1 MEDPGGKEHSNLTMT
16 TDLHPF
22 ANPGRT
28 KLSLVSRGVALP
40 EGLSQPSR
48 WIAQA
53 NAAETVIDIR
63 LPSGH
68 FCSVPVGQ
76 PYTEKSTF
84 QLHEK
89 DDGFHLNCAGEQQT
103 VELVEAP
110 SFYSQTTRSG
120 ARMGSFTSLH
130 DKLLI
135 LNPLLGCGFFAERG
149 LACHYCQYDSMLNDV
164 EPPLRDSLDLVEVV
178 RAALDEREVD
188 TVYLYNGYAPGED
201 AGLARLVPIIALL
214 RRHLGHRQIALETV
228 APADVS
234 VIDELYAAGLDI
246 FVCNLELHDEL
257 RFASVCPGKQKHG
270 GQQAIWAALT
280 HARQIFCEGAV
291 VSHLIPGLE
300 PLESTVEGMKALVER
315 GIVPLLVPFRP
326 LPGTALEHCDLP
338 SLDDVEQALLIQYEL
353 LTASGIP
360 THRLRDMGRVLT
372 PMEGRTL
379 VGDAAS
385 LRERVKQWG
394 MSGTGRWLGGVMD
407 KFRRN
412 LRVQQSDSG
421 KGTH

>member
-1 MEDPGGKEHSNLTMT
+1 MENPGGEEHPDLTMT

-40 EGLSQPSR
+40 GGLSQPSR

-76 PYTEKSTF
+76 PYTNESTF
-84 QLHEK
+84 LLHEEG
-89 DDGFHLNCAGEQQT
+89 DGFRLSCAGEEQQI
-103 VELVEAP
+103 ELIEAP
-110 SFYSQTTRSG
+110 SFYSKTTRSG
-120 ARMGSFTSLH
+120 ARMGSFASLH

-135 LNPLLGCGFFAERG
+135 LNPLLGCGFFAEQG
-149 LACHYCQYDSMLNDV
+149 LACQYCQYDSMLNEM

-178 RAALDEREVD
+178 RAALDEREID
-188 TVYLYNGYAPGED
+188 TVYLYNGYAPGDD
-201 AGLARLVPIIALL
+201 AGLARLVPIIDLL

-228 APADVS
+228 APTDVS

-246 FVCNLELHDEL
+246 FVCNLELFSEE
-257 RFASVCPGKQKHG
+257 RFIEVCPGKQKHG
-270 GQQAIWAALT
+270 GQKAIWAALT
-280 HARQIFCEGAV
+280 HAKQIFRDGAV

-300 PLESTVEGMKALVER
+300 SLESTVDGMKSLIKYGV
-315 GIVPLLVPFRP
+315 VPLLVPFRP
-326 LPGTALEHCDLP
+326 LPGTALEGRDLP
-338 SLDDVEQALLIQYEL
+338 SLDDVEQALLVQYEL
-353 LTASGIP
+353 LAESGIP

-379 VGDAAS
+379 TGDEAN
-385 LRERVKQWG
+385 LRERVEQW
-394 MSGTGRWLGGVMD
+394 SISDPGRWLGGMVD
-407 KFRRN
+407 KFRRG
-412 LRVQQSDSG
+412 LRVQQSDESRDL
-421 KGTH
+421 

>member
-1 MEDPGGKEHSNLTMT
+1 MENPGGEEHPNLIMT

-76 PYTEKSTF
+76 PYTEESTF
-84 QLHEK
+84 LLHE
-89 DDGFHLNCAGEQQT
+89 DQDGFHLSCAGEEQEI
-103 VELVEAP
+103 ELVEAP
-110 SFYSQTTRSG
+110 SFYSRTTRSG
-120 ARMGSFTSLH
+120 ARMGSFASLH

-149 LACHYCQYDSMLNDV
+149 LACHYCQYDSMLNEI

-201 AGLARLVPIIALL
+201 AGLARLVPIIDLL

-246 FVCNLELHDEL
+246 FVCNLELHDEE
-257 RFASVCPGKQKHG
+257 RFAAICPGKQKHG
-270 GQQAIWAALT
+270 GQRAIWAALT
-280 HARQIFCEGAV
+280 HARQIFRDGAV

-300 PLESTVEGMKALVER
+300 SLESTVEGMKTLVDH
-315 GIVPLLVPFRP
+315 GVVPLLVPFRP
-326 LPGTALEHCDLP
+326 LPGTKLENCELP
-338 SLDDVEQALLIQYEL
+338 SLDDVEQALLVLYEL
-353 LTASGIP
+353 LADSGIP

-372 PMEGRTL
+372 PMEGRAL
-379 VGDAAS
+379 VGDGAN
-385 LRERVKQWG
+385 LRERVEKW
-394 MSGTGRWLGGVMD
+394 SISDPGRWLGGLVD
-407 KFRRN
+407 RFRRG
-412 LRVQQSDSG
+412 LRVQQTDGSKDL
-421 KGTH
+421 

>member
-1 MEDPGGKEHSNLTMT
+1 VENPGGEEHPNLIMT

-76 PYTEKSTF
+76 PYTEESTF
-84 QLHEK
+84 LLHE
-89 DDGFHLNCAGEQQT
+89 DQDGFHLSCAGEEQEI
-103 VELVEAP
+103 ELVEAP
-110 SFYSQTTRSG
+110 SFYSRTTRSG
-120 ARMGSFTSLH
+120 ARMGSFASLH

-149 LACHYCQYDSMLNDV
+149 LACHYCQYDSMLNEI

-201 AGLARLVPIIALL
+201 AGLARLVPIIDLL

-246 FVCNLELHDEL
+246 FVCNLELHDEE
-257 RFASVCPGKQKHG
+257 RFAAICPGKQKHG
-270 GQQAIWAALT
+270 GQRAIWAALT
-280 HARQIFCEGAV
+280 HARQIFRDGAV

-300 PLESTVEGMKALVER
+300 SLESTVEGMKTLVDH
-315 GIVPLLVPFRP
+315 GVVPLLVPFRP
-326 LPGTALEHCDLP
+326 LPGTKLENCELP
-338 SLDDVEQALLIQYEL
+338 SLDDVEQALLVLYEL
-353 LTASGIP
+353 LADSGIP

-372 PMEGRTL
+372 PMEGRAL
-379 VGDAAS
+379 VGDGAN
-385 LRERVKQWG
+385 LRERVEKW
-394 MSGTGRWLGGVMD
+394 SISDPGRWLGGLVD
-407 KFRRN
+407 RFRRG
-412 LRVQQSDSG
+412 LRVQQTDGSKDL
-421 KGTH
+421 

>member
-1 MEDPGGKEHSNLTMT
+1 MMT

-68 FCSVPVGQ
+68 FCSIPVGQ
-76 PYTEKSTF
+76 PYTEESTF
-84 QLHEK
+84 LLHE
-89 DDGFHLNCAGEQQT
+89 DQDGFHLSCAGEEQEI
-103 VELVEAP
+103 ELVEAP
-110 SFYSQTTRSG
+110 SFYSKITRSG
-120 ARMGSFTSLH
+120 ARMGSFASLH

-149 LACHYCQYDSMLNDV
+149 LACQYCQYDSMLNEA

-188 TVYLYNGYAPGED
+188 TVYLYNGYAPGSD
-201 AGLARLVPIIALL
+201 AGLARLVPVIDLL

-246 FVCNLELHDEL
+246 FVCNLELHDEEK
-257 RFASVCPGKQKHG
+257 FAEVCPGKQKHG
-270 GQQAIWAALT
+270 GQKVIWAALA
-280 HARQIFCEGAV
+280 HARQVFRDGAV

-300 PLESTVEGMKALVER
+300 PLESTMAGMKELITR

-326 LPGTALEHCDLP
+326 LPGTVLENRDLP
-338 SLDDVEQALLIQYEL
+338 SLDDVEQALLVQYEL
-353 LTASGIP
+353 LADSGIP

-372 PMEGRTL
+372 PMEGRIL
-379 VGDAAS
+379 VGGEAS
-385 LRERVKQWG
+385 LRERVEQWSV
-394 MSGTGRWLGGVMD
+394 SGTGRWLGGLVD
-407 KFRRN
+407 RVRRG
-412 LRVQQSDSG
+412 LRVQQTDGSRDL
-421 KGTH
+421 